1 MTDESKRGLRLPAA
15 QLRAA
20 LPLVAAACVLLAAWL
35 AWSGWQQMRD
45 ANRSQALQASRDLA
59 VSGTQHAL
67 QLQTKRL
74 QDALQSA
81 PVQSALAA
89 GDLADAGRRLGAGW
103 PHLEAATVLPPDLDA
118 GYAGLPQAG
127 FGRLAV
133 AEAALVA
140 NAPVAR
146 VAKDG
151 GPRLVLAAP
160 ARAGDRLVGIAYVR
174 LPLSLATDAIQ
185 AANVDDSSY
194 LALREGNYTILA
206 RGDQS
211 LSNAAEAL
219 AAKVP
224 NTDLRIVA
232 GLPDTEHGT
241 VRPGRDRVAGRGAV
255 AARCGRGG
263 MAGVRRGPG
272 FTTSDGHDVH
282 AEPTLAQAVQQAPL
296 RARPAPAVEV
306 KDRSRQ
312 RCRAGR
318 VDIDRGIFRA
328 YDIRGI
334 VGKTLDASVAELIG
348 HAVGTLMFEKGLA
361 DIVVGRDGRLSG
373 PDLVG
378 GLSEG
383 LRKAGRNVIDI
394 GMVPTPVVYFGG
406 FQLRTGCGIA
416 VTGSHNP
423 PDYNGFKI
431 VVGGETLSGDAITD
445 LYARIAEDRLHNAA
459 APGTLSHRDISD
471 DYVNRIAADVQIDRR
486 LKVVVDAGNGVAG
499 VLGAARC
506 SRRSAPRSRRCTA
519 RSTAHFPN
527 HHPDPSEPHNL
538 QDLIQMVQRLDA
550 DLGIAFDGDG
560 DRLGVVTRNGETIYP
575 DRLLM
580 LFAADVLERNPGAVI
595 VYDVK
600 CTGRLPGHILR
611 HGGSPLMW
619 KTGHSL
625 IKAKMRETEA
635 ELAGEMSGHFFFAER
650 WYGFDDG
657 IYAAARLLEILA
669 ARPDSPTDQ
678 LNALPDGVSTPEI
691 KVDAPDGDPHAFVE
705 RFRAAAKFEGAR
717 IVHDR
722 RPARGLARWLGP
734 GARVEHDAGAG
745 VAVRCRF
752 ARPRCH
758 ASRRRSA
765 SSCWRSSRIW
775 CCRSSACA
783 RRRRLSLR
791 GGRGIA
797 LSPATAACRVRRAAR
812 RRLRRGCAG
821 ACRGREVPRPARR
834 VTPATRSHT
843 PGARAIRRRRR

>member
-1 MTDESKRGLRLPAA
+1 MTDESKRGLRLPSA

-20 LPLVAAACVLLAAWL
+20 LPLIAAACVLLGLWL
-35 AWSGWQQMRD
+35 AWSGWQQVRD
-45 ANRSQALQASRDLA
+45 ANRGQALQASRDLA

-74 QDALQSA
+74 QDVLQSA

-89 GDLADAGRRLGAGW
+89 GDLADAGKRLGAGW
-103 PHLEAATVLPPDLDA
+103 PHLELATVLPPDLDA
-118 GYAGLPQAG
+118 GYAGLPQGG

-133 AEAALVA
+133 AEAALAA

-185 AANVDDSSY
+185 AANIDGSSY
-194 LALREGNYTILA
+194 MALREGSYTILA

-219 AAKVP
+219 SAKVP

-232 GLPDTEHGT
+232 GLPDTEQGLF
-241 VRPGRDRVAGRGAV
+241 GLGAV
-255 AARCGRGG
+255 GSLGAALLLLA
-263 MAGVRRGPG
+263 AGVAAWLALRREGGPAP
-272 FTTSDGHDVH
+272 SEAHDAH
-282 AEPTLAQAVQQAPL
+282 GEPTLAQAIQQAPI
-296 RARPAPAVEV
+296 RARAAPVVEV
-306 KDRSRQ
+306 KEKEVVRP
-312 RCRAGR
+312 GP

-378 GLSEG
+378 GLSDG

-431 VVGGETLSGDAITD
+431 VVGGETLSGVAITD
-445 LYARIAEDRLHNAA
+445 LYARIAEDRLHNASV
-459 APGTLSHRDISD
+459 PGALSHREIGD

-499 VLGAARC
+499 VLGPKVLEAIGAEVTPLYC
-506 SRRSAPRSRRCTA
+506 EIDG
-519 RSTAHFPN
+519 HFPN

-560 DRLGVVTRNGETIYP
+560 DRLGVVTRTGETIYP

-717 IVHDR
+717 TSTID
-722 RPARGLARWLGP
+722 GL
-734 GARVEHDAGAG
+734 RVDWPDGWGLVRASNTTPVLVLRFDADSKA
-745 VAVRCRF
+745 AL
-752 ARPRCH
+752 
-758 ASRRRSA
+758 
-765 SSCWRSSRIW
+765 SRIQ
-775 CCRSSACA
+775 
-783 RRRRLSLR
+783 
-791 GGRGIA
+791 
-797 LSPATAACRVRRAAR
+797 AAF
-812 RRLRRGCAG
+812 
-821 ACRGREVPRPARR
+821 REQLLAVKPDLVLPF
-834 VTPATRSHT
+834 
-843 PGARAIRRRRR
+843 